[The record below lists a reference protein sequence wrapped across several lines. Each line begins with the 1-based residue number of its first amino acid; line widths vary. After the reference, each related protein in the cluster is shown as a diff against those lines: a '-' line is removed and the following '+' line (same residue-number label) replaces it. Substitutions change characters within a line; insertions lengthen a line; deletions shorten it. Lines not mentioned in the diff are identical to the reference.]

1 MQITKKMSQGVKL
14 PKKHNNKK
22 VQQLIKE
29 LMKVWVNKDVE
40 ENYQNYYL
48 TYLDSLPEHLVE
60 L

>member
-1 MQITKKMSQGVKL
+1 MSQGVKL

>member
-1 MQITKKMSQGVKL
+1 MLGASKSSPLKDK
-14 PKKHNNKK
+14 KK

-29 LMKVWVNKDVE
+29 LMKVWASKNVE

-48 TYLDSLPEHLVE
+48 TYLDSLPEHL